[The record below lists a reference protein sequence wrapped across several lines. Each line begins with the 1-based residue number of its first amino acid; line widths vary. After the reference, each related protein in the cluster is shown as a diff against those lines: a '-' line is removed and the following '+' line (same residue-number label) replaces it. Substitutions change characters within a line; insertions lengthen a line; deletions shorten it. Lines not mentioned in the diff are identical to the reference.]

1 MVDKPPVVAVVWED
15 ANDPDGLSAW
25 VDNKD
30 HKYTQKIFV
39 TVGFLLHDGTDGV
52 TLTGSWSE
60 DLVSGR
66 QCIPRGM
73 VHSVTLLEPV
83 KSKRTKR

>member
-1 MVDKPPVVAVVWED
+1 MTDKPPVACIIWED
-15 ANDPDGLSAW
+15 ANDPDGASVW

-39 TVGFLLHDGTDGV
+39 TVGFLLHDGPDGL
-52 TLTGSWSE
+52 TLTSSWSD
-60 DLVSGR
+60 DLISGR

>member
-1 MVDKPPVVAVVWED
+1 M
-15 ANDPDGLSAW
+15 
-25 VDNKD
+25 
-30 HKYTQKIFV
+30 FV
-39 TVGFLLHDGTDGV
+39 TVGFLLHDGPDGL
-52 TLTGSWSE
+52 TLTSSWSE